1 MKKTIY
7 SDSKCSVVSPKKRKT
22 NPCGGHIRTNHF
34 VPNGYISLQQFEK
47 ELVSAVFE
55 RL

>member
-1 MKKTIY
+1 MENTVYTESAVSTTLPKLRKKKLY
-7 SDSKCSVVSPKKRKT
+7 KRETSTKQS
-22 NPCGGHIRTNHF
+22 

-47 ELVSAVFE
+47 ELINAVVE